1 MKRDDILRTLKNNMD
16 ELERFGVKRIGIFGS
31 FARNEAGEESDVDI
45 IVEFEEERGGF
56 EDFGGLVEFLEK
68 LFKREVD
75 ILTPVGIETIRIRS
89 VKERI
94 KKEVLYV

>member
-16 ELERFGVKRIGIFGS
+16 ELKRFGVKRIGIFGS

>member
-1 MKRDDILRTLKNNMD
+1 MD
-16 ELERFGVKRIGIFGS
+16 ELKRFGVKKIGIFGS

-56 EDFGGLVEFLEK
+56 KDFAGLVEFLEK